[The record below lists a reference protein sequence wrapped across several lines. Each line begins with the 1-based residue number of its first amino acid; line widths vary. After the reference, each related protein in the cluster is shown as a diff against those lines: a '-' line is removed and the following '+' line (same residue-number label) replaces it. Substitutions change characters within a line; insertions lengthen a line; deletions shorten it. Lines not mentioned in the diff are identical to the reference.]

1 MNIIQIN
8 TEASRGGAAKIATTL
23 NDAFLGSDS
32 FKSALLYGRGLIP
45 NSDGYYKF
53 TIDIE
58 VLMHL
63 FITRFMGLE
72 GKGSSISTNRL
83 LKHISSNDITLVHLH
98 NLHGYYLNFKM
109 LIDYLKD
116 FEIPVVWTLHDCW
129 PFTGSCAY
137 FMDCFKY
144 KTGCGSCPYKSNY
157 PKNYFDASGKMWSI
171 KKDLFAE
178 DWKPV
183 IVTPSGWLKTK
194 VKGSFLKKHRVE
206 VIPNGIDT
214 EMFWPIEKD
223 KARSIIGL
231 PKHKKVLLYV
241 AMDLKDERKGAKYFI
256 EAIHKLSSPVEVTV
270 ITVGKEYGY
279 RFDNSI
285 DFREYGYI
293 KSKEE
298 LSHIY
303 SAADVFCIT
312 ALDDNFPTTVLEA
325 MACGTPVVGFD
336 VGGISEQV
344 TPDCG
349 IVVTPKD
356 SDRLAEAMTD
366 LLINGGKRA
375 LLGKNCRQR
384 VEANYSKK
392 LMLDRYINLYRELLS

>member
-1 MNIIQIN
+1 MRIIQVN
-8 TEASRGGAAKIATTL
+8 TEAYRGGAAKIASTINEAL
-23 NDAFLGSDS
+23 NVT
-32 FKSALLYGRGLIP
+32 KSTKSTLLYGRGLSYK
-45 NSDGYYKF
+45 NSEYYKF
-53 TIDIE
+53 ALVTEIF
-58 VLMHL
+58 VQV
-63 FITRFMGLE
+63 FISRFTGLE
-72 GKGSSISTNRL
+72 GVGSYISTKRL
-83 LKHISSNDITLVHLH
+83 TKYIRSQDIDLVHLH

-137 FMDCFKY
+137 FMDCSKY
-144 KTGCGSCPYKSNY
+144 KTGCGSCPYKTNY
-157 PKNYFDASGKMWSI
+157 PKNYVDSSEKIWSTKKALFGSGWQ
-171 KKDLFAE
+171 
-178 DWKPV
+178 PV
-183 IVTPSGWLKTK
+183 LVTPSKWLKEK
-194 VKGSFLKKHRVE
+194 VKGSFLNIHRVE

-214 EMFWPIEKD
+214 EIFRPVEKE
-223 KARSIIGL
+223 KARALIGL
-231 PKHKKVLLYV
+231 PQHKKVLLYV
-241 AMDLKDERKGAKYFI
+241 AMDVKDERKGVKYFL
-256 EAIHKLSSPVEVTV
+256 EAIHKLSSLKDVIV

-293 KSKEE
+293 KNKEE
-298 LSHIY
+298 LSHMY

-356 SDRLAEAMTD
+356 SDRLAEAVTD
-366 LLINGGKRA
+366 LLINEGKRA